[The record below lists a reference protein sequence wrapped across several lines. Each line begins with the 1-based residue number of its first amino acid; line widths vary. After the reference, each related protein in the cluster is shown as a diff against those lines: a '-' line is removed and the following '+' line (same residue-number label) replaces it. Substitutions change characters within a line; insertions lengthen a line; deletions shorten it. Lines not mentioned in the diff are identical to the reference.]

1 MKRMVLMFLIVM
13 LILPFAVFAG
23 GEQEEAPVVVED
35 TEVVTDGKYVPEK
48 KVKLAFWHS
57 YSGPRAV
64 LFESLVEEFMD
75 ANPNIKIELS
85 YGGNLYTMRD
95 KLLTAVA
102 GKNAPDIAE
111 IDSYWTPIFADAG
124 ALIDMKPYID
134 ETGYDQNDLMDASL
148 ASTQYMGKSWSI
160 PFNLSNIVLYYNK
173 KAFEAAGLDPEVP
186 PATWEELAEYAEKL
200 TIDKNGD
207 GVTDQY
213 GIVFPTKANYGSIWY
228 YLAFFWQQ
236 DGQLFNE
243 ALTEGAFNTEA
254 GVAAAEYWRDIVWKH
269 KALNLSG
276 GWSEFKVGNA
286 AMELS
291 STSVLGNYRDVMGN
305 ANVGLA
311 QLPMGKKKATVS
323 GGGNLAI
330 FKDCKDPRA
339 AWEFLS
345 WMSSPE
351 VNKRW
356 CLSTGALPTRK
367 SVIDSPEYQDFLKT
381 DPKGEVLL
389 SGLEFTM
396 IRPNIPEY
404 GDASRIIAQAV
415 EKAVYDNVDPAPL
428 LDEAKVEVDKLF
440 KD

>member
-1 MKRMVLMFLIVM
+1 MKKMVLMFLIVM
-13 LILPFAVFAG
+13 LVLPFAVFAG
-23 GEQEEAPVVVED
+23 GEQEDTSAPAD
-35 TEVVTDGKYVPEK
+35 TQVAADGKYVPEK
-48 KVKLAFWHS
+48 KVKLSFWHS
-57 YSGPRAV
+57 YSGPRAE
-64 LFESLVEEFMD
+64 LFFALVEEFMEE
-75 ANPNIKIELS
+75 NPNIKIELT
-85 YGGNLYTMRD
+85 YGGDLHTMRD

-111 IDSYWTPIFADAG
+111 IDSYWTPIFADANV
-124 ALIDMKPYID
+124 LIDMKPYID
-134 ETGYDQNDLMDASL
+134 EIGYDQADLMEASL
-148 ASTQYMGKSWSI
+148 ASTQYLGKTWSI

-173 KAFEAAGLDPEVP
+173 IKFEEAGLDPEVP
-186 PATWEELAEYAEKL
+186 PTTWEELADYAEKL
-200 TIDKNGD
+200 TIDKDGD

-213 GIVFPTKANYGSIWY
+213 GIVFPTKANYGAVWY

-236 DGQLFNE
+236 DGQLFNDD
-243 ALTEGAFNTEA
+243 LTEAAFNSEA
-254 GVAAAEYWRDIVWKH
+254 GVAAAQFWRDIVWKQ

-356 CLSTGALPTRK
+356 CLATGALPTRK
-367 SVIDSPEYQDFLKT
+367 SVVDSPEYQDFLRT
-381 DPKGEVLL
+381 DSKGEILL
-389 SGLEFTM
+389 SGLDCTM

-404 GDASRIIAQAV
+404 GDASRILAQAV
-415 EKAVYDNVDPAPL
+415 EKAVYDDLDPAPL
-428 LDEAKVEVDKLF
+428 LDEAKIEVDKLF

>member
-1 MKRMVLMFLIVM
+1 MKRMVLFFMVVM
-13 LILPFAVFAG
+13 LVLPLAVFAG
-23 GEQEEAPVVVED
+23 GGQEESPAVEVP
-35 TEVVTDGKYVPEK
+35 EVATDGKYAPEK
-48 KVKLAFWHS
+48 KVALSFWHS

-64 LFESLVEEFMD
+64 LFEALVDEFMD
-75 ANPNIKIELS
+75 ANPKIKIELT

-111 IDSYWTPIFADAG
+111 IDSFWTPIFADAG
-124 ALIDMKPYID
+124 ALIDMQPYIT
-134 ETGYDQNDLMDASL
+134 ETGYDQSDLMEASL

-160 PFNLSNIVLYYNK
+160 PFNFSNIVLYYNK
-173 KAFEAAGLDPEVP
+173 QAFEAAGLDPEVP

-207 GVTDQY
+207 GITDQY
-213 GIVFPTKANYGSIWY
+213 GIVFPTKANFGAIWY

-236 DGQLFNE
+236 EGKLFN
-243 ALTEGAFNTEA
+243 ADQTAGTFNSEA
-254 GVAAAEYWRDIVWKH
+254 GVAAAQYWRDIVWKH

-291 STSVLGNYRDVMGN
+291 STSVLGDYRNVMGN
-305 ANVGLA
+305 ANLGLA
-311 QLPMGKKKATVS
+311 PLPMGKKKATVS

-356 CLSTGALPTRK
+356 CLATGALPTRK
-367 SVIDSPEYQDFLKT
+367 SVIDSPEYKDFLKT
-381 DPKGEVLL
+381 DAKGKVLI
-389 SGLEFTM
+389 SGLDFTM

-415 EKAVYDNVDPAPL
+415 EKAVYDNLDPAPL
-428 LDEAKVEVDKLF
+428 LDEAKIEVDKLF
-440 KD
+440 KN